1 MTERTRDPWSKF
13 YWSDWRSDP
22 KLRACGLAAR
32 GLWVE
37 MLGLMHEAEPYGHLL
52 INGKP
57 PTDQQLAVMVGAGV
71 SEVKKLKR
79 ELAEAGVPTIEGE
92 IWISRRMVRDAQ
104 RRATNQAN
112 GKGGGNP
119 KLTKSVN
126 RNIEVR
132 ITEPDKPSDKSRA
145 TRVPEARSQKPDG
158 GQVLRAVSVSAQAPV
173 DDLAIPPLLRAK
185 TLHPQAMKILADA
198 VDASPDWLA
207 FKPLIALIESGSTE
221 AEILDACRAAAEQ
234 KTAHPLRSWAYVA
247 AIVETNRT
255 RSEAREQ
262 TQQAEAQRGSDRV
275 ASVLARQLA
284 RSGPRVDG
292 VPGGDADPVLSAA
305 AG

>member
-57 PTDQQLAVMVGAGV
+57 PTDQQLAIMVGASV
-71 SEVKKLKR
+71 VEVKKLKR
-79 ELAEAGVPTIEGE
+79 ELAEAGVPTVEDGV
-92 IWISRRMVRDAQ
+92 WISRRMLRDAQ

-119 KLTKSVN
+119 KLRKSDN
-126 RNIEVR
+126 RNGEVR

-158 GQVLRAVSVSAQAPV
+158 GLILPIIPDAARGPE

-185 TLHPQAMKILADA
+185 ALHPKALKALGESI
-198 VDASPDWLA
+198 DASPDWLT
-207 FKPLIALIESGSTE
+207 FKPLIALIEVGVAE

-234 KTAHPLRSWAYVA
+234 KTAHPLRSWAYIA

-255 RSEAREQ
+255 RSQAREQ
-262 TQQAEAQRGSDRV
+262 TQQAETQRASDRV
-275 ASVLARQLA
+275 ASVLERQLA
-284 RSGPRVDG
+284 RVGPRVDS
-292 VPGGDADPVLSAA
+292 VPGGDVDPVLSAA